1 MKFDLNGKV
10 AFVTGYSGILGP
22 LWCKAHL
29 EVGSKVMASDITGC
43 RENSKISDLS
53 KNYGHKKFS

>member
-10 AFVTGYSGILGP
+10 ALVTGYSGILGP

-29 EVGSKVMASDITGC
+29 EVGSMVMASDITGC
-43 RENSKISDLS
+43 RENSEISDLS